1 MRFLAVATLVGISAS
16 ADPKPVSHDMLVP
29 GLVAQLPT
37 ENNSPQ
43 GFLFRD
49 DSQPSDIIFNEG
61 WDPQTSRSRPY
72 TGRAGSVS
80 LTRHVSFAV

>member
-1 MRFLAVATLVGISAS
+1 MRFLVLATLAS
-16 ADPKPVSHDMLVP
+16 IYAAVDPKPVSHDLSIP
-29 GLVAQLPT
+29 ELVAYLPT
-37 ENNSPQ
+37 EDHSSQ
-43 GFLFRD
+43 VFLFRG
-49 DSQPSDIIFNEG
+49 DSQPSDIIFDEG